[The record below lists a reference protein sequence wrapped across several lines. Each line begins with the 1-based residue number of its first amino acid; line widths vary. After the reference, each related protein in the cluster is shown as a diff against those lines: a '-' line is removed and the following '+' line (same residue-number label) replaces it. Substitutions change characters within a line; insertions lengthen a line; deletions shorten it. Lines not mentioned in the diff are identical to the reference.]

1 MKKRKGSEMVLEKM
15 LKLIKKNP
23 GIRPLQLNRLLRREH
38 SAGLRNTLIKRGL
51 VRKVRK
57 GSAVHYYTR

>member
-1 MKKRKGSEMVLEKM
+1 MKKQKGNEVVLEKM

-23 GIRPLQLNRLLRREH
+23 GIRPSELNRLLHRKH
-38 SAGLRNTLIKRGL
+38 SASLRNTLIKRGL

-57 GSAVHYYTR
+57 GVGLHYYAR